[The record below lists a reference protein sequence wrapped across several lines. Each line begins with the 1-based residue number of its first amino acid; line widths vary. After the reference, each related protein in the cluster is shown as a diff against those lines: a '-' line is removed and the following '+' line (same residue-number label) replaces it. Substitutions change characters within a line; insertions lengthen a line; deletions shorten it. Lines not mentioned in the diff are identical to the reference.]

1 MKKNFKE
8 IKLQVLNDEDKV
20 IGTVSINF
28 NVIKHLKET
37 HNIDALNLAAN
48 ALVDEIEAIII

>member
-20 IGTVSINF
+20 IGRVSINF
-28 NVIKHLKET
+28 DVIKHLKET
-37 HNIDALNLAAN
+37 YNVDALNLAAN